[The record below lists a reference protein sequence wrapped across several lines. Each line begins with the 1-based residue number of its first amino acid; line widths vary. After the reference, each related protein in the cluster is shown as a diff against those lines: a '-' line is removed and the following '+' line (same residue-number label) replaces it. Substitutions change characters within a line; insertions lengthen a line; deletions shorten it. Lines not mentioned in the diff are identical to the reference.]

1 MPPTS
6 SHPALAVATPLFA
19 NVGDVRESSPEP
31 APARRRMKGNGL
43 GDDAEQALRAAARSG
58 LKLILNDDD
67 F

>member
-1 MPPTS
+1 MPCSCT
-6 SHPALAVATPLFA
+6 LPLT
-19 NVGDVRESSPEP
+19 
-31 APARRRMKGNGL
+31 PARRSLVANDL